1 MFNLIAWII
10 LGGFVGW
17 LASAVMGR
25 RKEQGCL
32 MDVVVGV
39 AGAFIGGAV
48 ISFIRGNGLQL
59 SGDLNLDAG
68 SLFTAFVGAVILL
81 AVVRAVR

>member
-10 LGGFVGW
+10 LGGLVGW
-17 LASAVMGR
+17 AASAVMGR

-32 MDVVVGV
+32 MDVIVGV

-48 ISFIRGNGLQL
+48 MNLIRGSGLRFTGEL
-59 SGDLNLDAG
+59 SFDPG
-68 SLFTAFVGAVILL
+68 SLFIAFVGAVILL
-81 AVVRAVR
+81 AVLRAVR